1 METTETTESEHKAPA
16 YLSRAARRLWASVH
30 ERYQLEPHDNA
41 ILVKALEAFD
51 RADEARAI
59 LRESGIVVTSRLG
72 EIKAHPAV
80 AIERD
85 SRTAFLAGMRQ
96 LGLDYEPTPSQKRTE
111 AARDARWA
119 A

>member
-1 METTETTESEHKAPA
+1 METTDTERNAPA
-16 YLSRAARRLWASVH
+16 YLSRQARRLWKSVH
-30 ERYQLEPHDNA
+30 ERYELEAQDNA

-51 RADEARAI
+51 RADEARAL

-96 LGLDYEPTPSQKRTE
+96 LGLDYEPTPSQKKTQ